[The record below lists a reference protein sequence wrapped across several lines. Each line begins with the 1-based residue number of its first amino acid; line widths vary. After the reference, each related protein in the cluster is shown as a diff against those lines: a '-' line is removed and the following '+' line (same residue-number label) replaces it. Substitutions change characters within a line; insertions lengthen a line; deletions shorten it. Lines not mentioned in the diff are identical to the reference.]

1 MNFFEY
7 LEGALEQWTGRTR
20 YNQGTDSSSLNKTA
34 TGINLLQQASE
45 QRIDYIVRVFAE
57 TGMKELLRFFIK
69 LNQQYIDQAQ
79 VIRLNNQPL
88 EVSLDDLSGEFD
100 IDVNTE
106 AGVGR
111 RKQNI
116 QNLQFYLSAIAP
128 TGMQIGAVTPGEWAK
143 AAQKLLND
151 SGIRDP
157 ESYVLDP
164 EIIKQQFFM
173 QMGQTMALQQV
184 QQAQAV
190 QQQLA
195 SEGEN
200 AGR

>member
-1 MNFFEY
+1 
-7 LEGALEQWTGRTR
+7 
-20 YNQGTDSSSLNKTA
+20 
-34 TGINLLQQASE
+34 
-45 QRIDYIVRVFAE
+45 
-57 TGMKELLRFFIK
+57 MKELLRFLVR

-128 TGMQIGAVTPGEWAK
+128 TGMQIGAITPGEWAR
-143 AAQKLLND
+143 AAQKLLSD

-157 ESYVLDP
+157 ESYILDP

-173 QMGQTMALQQV
+173 QMGQQMALQQ
-184 QQAQAV
+184 AQAA
-190 QQQLA
+190 QELLA
-195 SEGEN
+195 PEESKNKSG
-200 AGR
+200 GL